1 LFFHNLKSFFFNSI
15 KGFDENRSHDFWV
28 NLCSSEVHPVGWCAT
43 RGKPLIP
50 PKSIEKKYS
59 DWKDFLVKRLSG
71 ARTLPSTFYNKISDS
86 FKSRFRC
93 GLQLEVVDKNR
104 ISQVRVATINK
115 IVGKRL
121 YVRYFNSP
129 PDDNGFW
136 CHEDSPLIHPV
147 GWATTVGHIL
157 EAPPEYEERMNG
169 KKQFGFANFNAV

>member
-1 LFFHNLKSFFFNSI
+1 
-15 KGFDENRSHDFWV
+15 V

-104 ISQVRVATINK
+104 ISQVRVATVNK

-157 EAPPEYEERMNG
+157 EAPPEYDERMNG
-169 KKQFGFANFNAV
+169 KKHLRYSFCFFFLFAKFNVV